1 MNNYKASDIEGFM
14 NEYEQYVTHVIVAHT
29 KFHPY
34 VNPQSKS
41 IINNQLRI
49 QHMAEQAKKDCR
61 YALNVFSK
69 QLYPTASNKP
79 VRNPLK
85 YKPLTLVT
93 IEGAKETTDRAQTIH
108 FNIAIGNLPKI
119 LTAEDIETLF
129 RHAWCTKANQSSD
142 IKVIKYFKKAEEAC
156 WIGYSLKEAQQDNK
170 KAWTTDGI
178 WDVSNC
184 WIPHAALN
192 AD

>member
-1 MNNYKASDIEGFM
+1 MENYRASDIEQFM
-14 NEYEQYVTHVIVAHT
+14 NSYEQHISHVIVAHT
-29 KFHPY
+29 KFRPY
-34 VNPQSKS
+34 TNPQSKNLRS
-41 IINNQLRI
+41 NELRI
-49 QHMAEQAKKDCR
+49 QRMAEQAKKDCR

-79 VRNPLK
+79 IRNPLM
-85 YKPLTLVT
+85 YKPLTFVT
-93 IEGAKETTDRAQTIH
+93 IEGAKETTDKAQTIH

-119 LTAEDIETLF
+119 LTTEDIETIF
-129 RHAWCTKANQSSD
+129 RYAWHTKANQSSD
-142 IKVIKYFKKAEEAC
+142 ITVTDYYRVENAPH
-156 WIGYSLKEAQQDNK
+156 WNGYSVKEAQQDTR
-170 KAWTTDGI
+170 KAWTTEGI